1 MAGIR
6 VAGRLTGAAEGRPAA
21 SQLARLVVVACVV
34 PLAGWLFWAFVL
46 RLGPNDFH
54 DYWLAGR
61 LLIDGKS
68 PYDTAAMAALARQE
82 HLSFSLGGG
91 YSYPLPFA
99 LAMVPFAALPFDVAV
114 VCFNSLSLAAFG
126 LTVAA
131 WATVI
136 HPGATAAR
144 WTLVALVAGAYPPIY
159 GTVAMGQANLILFPL
174 LAVGAALALD
184 GAAAAGR
191 PPARPF
197 VGGLLLG
204 LAAAVKLVPGAL
216 IVPLALGRKWAT
228 SSGLAVGATGA
239 MAISAAIVP
248 WAVSGSGGLAS
259 LLDPDGFYTNQSIN
273 GFVTRLVTATSRSLP
288 LASGAFEPRPVMLA
302 ATALFGLVTLA
313 VLWRSRAKM
322 TSRRGLAYG
331 LAFALVAATIGAP
344 KTSFWNESI
353 LLVAVALV
361 LAVEAPDLRPVARPG
376 DWADRLDRLD
386 VGLLAFWFGSA
397 LLWALVWAIEPGRG
411 GAFSAAV
418 NLAWSASL
426 YGMLALWLLLARGLL
441 RCGALEAEAP
451 AGGTPAGGTLEG
463 GTPAAGRAA
472 SQTEP
477 ASTIS

>member
-1 MAGIR
+1 MEGIR
-6 VAGRLTGAAEGRPAA
+6 VASGLDGAAEGRPAA
-21 SQLARLVVVACVV
+21 SQLARLAVVACVV

-61 LLIDGKS
+61 LLLDGKS

-114 VCFNSLSLAAFG
+114 VCFNALSLAAFG

-174 LAVGAALALD
+174 LALGAVLALE
-184 GAAAAGR
+184 GSAAPGR
-191 PPARPF
+191 PPARRV

-204 LAAAVKLVPGAL
+204 LAAIVKLVPAAL
-216 IVPLALGRKWAT
+216 IVPLALGRKWAA
-228 SSGLAVGATGA
+228 SSGLVVGAAAA

-248 WAVSGSGGLAS
+248 WALSGSGGLAS
-259 LLDPDGFYTNQSIN
+259 LFDPDGFYTNQSIN
-273 GFVTRLVTATSRSLP
+273 GFVTRLVTTTSRSLP
-288 LASGAFEPRPVMLA
+288 LASGAFDPRPVMLA
-302 ATALFGLVTLA
+302 ATALFGLLTLA

-322 TSRRGLAYG
+322 TSRSGLAYG

-344 KTSFWNESI
+344 KTSFWNESV

-361 LAVEAPDLRPVARPG
+361 LAVESPDLRLGARSGGPAG
-376 DWADRLDRLD
+376 RLDRLD
-386 VGLLAFWFGSA
+386 LGLLAFWFGSA
-397 LLWALVWAIEPGRG
+397 LLWALVWAIEPARG
-411 GAFSAAV
+411 GTLSAV
-418 NLAWSASL
+418 INLAWSASL
-426 YGMLALWLLLARGLL
+426 YGMLALWLLLARRLL
-441 RCGALEAEAP
+441 RGGAVEGEA
-451 AGGTPAGGTLEG
+451 
-463 GTPAAGRAA
+463 PAAGRAA

-477 ASTIS
+477 ASTIW